1 MIRAAGLTTAT
12 LVRFASG
19 ARLGRTLAV
28 TGQEVGALAGQRGKT
43 VRLLH
48 ASDVHLGGY
57 ADDDEGCI
65 PSLIQAAKQYSADV
79 VLLVGDT
86 FDHNRVSTEF
96 GQAVVDQ
103 LGELTVPVVVLPG
116 NHDCLADGTIWK
128 RVTLPA
134 NVTLLS
140 DPAGQSARVADHGI
154 VIWGR
159 PHADYFDMRPL
170 MGIPEREEGAWHVAL
185 AHGHFTDDLKE
196 MRSYLLTTEQIANSR
211 WDYIALGHWHVP
223 TDISS
228 GNVAAIYCGSASM
241 AKACALV
248 TLSEEPG
255 MRRVQVDRMT
265 LADGGA
271 TFHSRMVQT
280 ETPVPG
286 AGC

>member
-1 MIRAAGLTTAT
+1 
-12 LVRFASG
+12 
-19 ARLGRTLAV
+19 V
-28 TGQEVGALAGQRGKT
+28 TGQEAGPLAGQCGKT

-48 ASDVHLGGY
+48 ISDIHLGSY
-57 ADDDEGCI
+57 ADDDVCI
-65 PSLIQAAKQYSADV
+65 PSLIKAAKEYSVDV

-103 LGELTVPVVVLPG
+103 LSELTVPVVVLPG

-134 NVTLLS
+134 NFTLLS
-140 DPAGQSARVADHGI
+140 EPAGQFARMADLGL

-170 MGIPEREEGAWHVAL
+170 TDIPEREEGAWNVAL
-185 AHGHFTDDLKE
+185 AHGHFTDDLKD
-196 MRSYLLTTEQIANSR
+196 MRSYLLTAEQIANSR
-211 WDYIALGHWHVP
+211 RDYIALGHWHAP

-228 GNVAAIYCGSASM
+228 GNVPAIYCGSASM

-255 MRRVQVDRMT
+255 IRRVQVDRMT
-265 LADGGA
+265 VADGSA
-271 TFHSRMVQT
+271 TFHSRTVQT